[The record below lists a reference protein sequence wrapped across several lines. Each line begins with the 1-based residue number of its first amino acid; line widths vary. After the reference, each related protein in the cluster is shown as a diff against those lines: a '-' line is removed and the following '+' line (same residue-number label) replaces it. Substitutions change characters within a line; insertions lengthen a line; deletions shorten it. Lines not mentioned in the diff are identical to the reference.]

1 MSDLTVLTG
10 LSDIAADYDV
20 LFCDVWGV
28 IHNGRESFAPAL
40 AALSQFRATRGPVV
54 LVSNAPRPSRDVAPQ
69 LKSLKVPDDAWSAFV
84 TSGDATRAELLK
96 RRPGP
101 VWAVGPARD
110 APLYD
115 GLGLEFVEI
124 PEEAA
129 FVSCT
134 GPFDDD
140 LETPEDFRARFKLCV
155 ERRLEMVC
163 ANPDRVVQR
172 GDKMI
177 YCAGALADLYA
188 ELGGAVVM
196 AGKPYAPIYAI
207 AREAAERVK
216 GSPVADPR
224 ILCIGDG
231 VATDVRGANEQ
242 GLDCLFIAA
251 GIHARDAEDS
261 RGRLDKPRA
270 EALLRRSGAQARYAL
285 RELSW

>member
-1 MSDLTVLTG
+1 MSTLTVLNG
-10 LSDIAADYDV
+10 LSEVAADYDV

-28 IHNGRESFAPAL
+28 MHNGRESFAPAL
-40 AALSQFRATRGPVV
+40 AAMTEFRQTRGPVV

-69 LKSLKVPDDAWSAFV
+69 LRALKVPDEAWSAFV
-84 TSGDATRAELLK
+84 SSGDATRAELIR

-115 GLGLEFVEI
+115 GMSLDFVET

-129 FVSCT
+129 FVACT

-140 LETPEDFRARFKLCV
+140 LETPEDFRARFKICV
-155 ERRLEMVC
+155 ARNLEMIC

-177 YCAGALADLYA
+177 YCAGALADLYV

-196 AGKPYAPIYAI
+196 AGKPHAPIYAI
-207 AREAAERVK
+207 ARQAAERVL
-216 GSPVADPR
+216 GRAVDDAR

-231 VATDVRGANEQ
+231 VATDVRGANQQ
-242 GLDCLFIAA
+242 GLDVLFTSS
-251 GIHARDAEDS
+251 GIHAREAEDS
-261 RGRLDKPRA
+261 RGRLDVNRA
-270 EALLRRSGAQARYAL
+270 GALLKRANAHARYAM
-285 RELSW
+285 RELAW